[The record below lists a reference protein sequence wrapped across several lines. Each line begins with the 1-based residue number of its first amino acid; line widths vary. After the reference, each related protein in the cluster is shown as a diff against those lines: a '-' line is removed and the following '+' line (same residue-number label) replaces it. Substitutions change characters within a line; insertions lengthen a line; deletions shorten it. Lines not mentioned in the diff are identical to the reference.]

1 MLKFNQDR
9 LLGRHWGAGLA
20 GLAAIVAVSTLLLS
34 SCNDADTSARSEA
47 NVNST
52 SAAPSP
58 ATAATDKSISSR
70 VWVRYPEPPATLSAD
85 ATLGKHLFF
94 DASLSAS
101 GKLSCASCHSPG
113 HAYGPPN
120 DLAVQLGGADM
131 RRQGTR
137 AVPSLRYLGFTPKF
151 TRHYY
156 VPGPDETEDEGP
168 TGGFTRDGKVDS
180 LHEQA
185 LIPLLNPNEMANANP
200 AEIAARLQKSSYAGQ
215 FRQVYGSDIF
225 DRPEAALEKAT
236 LALEAF
242 QTEDPSFHPYTSKFD
257 AVMSGN
263 ADFTPAELRGYG
275 LFNNPN
281 KGNCAKCHIDTPG
294 PGGRPAQFTDFGF
307 QALGV
312 PRNPEI
318 AANRDPK
325 YVDLGICGPQR
336 KDMAQES
343 EFCGMFKSPT
353 LRNVATR
360 GAFFHNGRFHTLED
374 MLHFCVER
382 DTDPAKWYPKVKG
395 KVVKFDDLPPRYR
408 ANIDTLDAP
417 LNRKAGAKPALN
429 EEEIGDMIAFLK
441 TLNDGYS
448 AKSGAAP

>member
-1 MLKFNQDR
+1 LKVLSSNLAWLVCKHWGVGVALLAAA
-9 LLGRHWGAGLA
+9 LLGGCHDGQTPARVAHADAGA
-20 GLAAIVAVSTLLLS
+20 
-34 SCNDADTSARSEA
+34 
-47 NVNST
+47 
-52 SAAPSP
+52 AAPAAAP
-58 ATAATDKSISSR
+58 AASKPSLKM
-70 VWVRYPEPPATLSAD
+70 WVRYPEPPAALSA
-85 ATLGKHLFF
+85 AASLGKQLFF

-101 GKLSCASCHSPG
+101 GKMSCATCHSPE

-120 DLAVQLGGADM
+120 GLAVQPGGADM
-131 RRQGTR
+131 QRQGTR

-168 TGGFTRDGKVDS
+168 TGGFTRDGAVDS

-185 LIPLLNPNEMANANP
+185 LIPLLNVNEMANPNP
-200 AEIAARLQKSSYAGQ
+200 AAVVAKLQKAAYVEQ

-225 DRPEAALEKAT
+225 DHPAAALEKAT

-257 AVMSGN
+257 AAMAGN
-263 ADFTPAELRGYG
+263 ADFTAAELRGYG

-281 KGNCAKCHIDTPG
+281 KGNCAKCHVDTPG

-318 AANRDPK
+318 AANRNPK
-325 YVDLGICGPQR
+325 YADLGICGPDR
-336 KDMAQES
+336 KDMAQEA

-360 GAFFHNGRFHTLED
+360 EVFFHNGRFHTLQD
-374 MLHFCVER
+374 MMRFYVTR
-382 DTDPAKWYPKVKG
+382 DTDPARWYPKVKG

-408 ANIDTLDAP
+408 ANIDRLDAP
-417 LNRKAGAKPALN
+417 FNRKAGDAPALN
-429 EEEIGDMIAFLK
+429 EEEIGDLIAFLK

-448 AKSGAAP
+448 AKSGAARSE

>member
-1 MLKFNQDR
+1 MSGRYSGVLALLAAAL
-9 LLGRHWGAGLA
+9 LLGGCHDAEA
-20 GLAAIVAVSTLLLS
+20 PAHAEVAA
-34 SCNDADTSARSEA
+34 
-47 NVNST
+47 
-52 SAAPSP
+52 SAATVAAAP
-58 ATAATDKSISSR
+58 ATPKPGLKM
-70 VWVRYPEPPATLSAD
+70 WVRYPEPAATLSA
-85 ATLGKHLFF
+85 AAQLGKQLFF

-101 GKLSCASCHSPG
+101 GTMSCATCHSPD

-120 DLAVQLGGADM
+120 GLAVQLGGAGM
-131 RRQGTR
+131 QRQGTR

-156 VPGPDETEDEGP
+156 VPGPDDTEDEGP
-168 TGGFTRDGKVDS
+168 TGGFTHDGAVDT

-185 LIPLLNPNEMANANP
+185 LIPLLNVNEMANPNP
-200 AEIAARLQKSSYAGQ
+200 AAVVAKLRQTSYVAQ
-215 FRQVYGSDIF
+215 FRQVYGADIF
-225 DRPEAALEKAT
+225 ERPAAALEKAT

-257 AVMSGN
+257 AAMAGN

-281 KGNCAKCHIDTPG
+281 KGNCAKCHVDTPG

-318 AANRDPK
+318 AANRDPR
-325 YVDLGICGPQR
+325 YADLGICGPDR
-336 KDMAQES
+336 KDMAKEA

-374 MLHFCVER
+374 MLHFYAER
-382 DTDPAKWYPKVKG
+382 DTDPGKWYPRVNGKIVKY
-395 KVVKFDDLPPRYR
+395 DDLPARYR
-408 ANIDTLDAP
+408 GNIDSLDAP
-417 LNRKAGAKPALN
+417 LNRKKGQAPALDD
-429 EEEIGDMIAFLK
+429 EEIGDLIAFLK

-448 AKSGAAP
+448 AKSGAAGIE

>member
-1 MLKFNQDR
+1 MSRKYRGVVVLLASAALAL
-9 LLGRHWGAGLA
+9 LLGGCR
-20 GLAAIVAVSTLLLS
+20 
-34 SCNDADTSARSEA
+34 DADAPAHAGGAAASAT
-47 NVNST
+47 VQ
-52 SAAPSP
+52 AAVPVTP
-58 ATAATDKSISSR
+58 KPGLKM
-70 VWVRYPEPPATLSAD
+70 WVRYPEPAATLSA
-85 ATLGKHLFF
+85 AAQLGKQLFF
-94 DASLSAS
+94 DASLSTS
-101 GKLSCASCHSPG
+101 GKMSCATCHSPD

-120 DLAVQLGGADM
+120 GPPNGLAVQLGGADM

-156 VPGPDETEDEGP
+156 VPGPDDTEDEGP
-168 TGGFTRDGKVDS
+168 TGGFTHDGAVDT

-185 LIPLLNPNEMANANP
+185 LIPLLNVNEMANPDP
-200 AEIAARLQKSSYAGQ
+200 AAVVARLQQASYVAQ
-215 FRQVYGSDIF
+215 FRQIYGADIF
-225 DRPEAALEKAT
+225 DHPAAALEKAT

-257 AVMSGN
+257 AAMAGN

-281 KGNCAKCHIDTPG
+281 KGNCAKCHVDTPG

-318 AANRDPK
+318 AANRDPH
-325 YVDLGICGPQR
+325 YADLGICGPDR
-336 KDMAQES
+336 KDMMKEA

-374 MLHFCVER
+374 MLHFYAER
-382 DTDPAKWYPKVKG
+382 DTDPGKWYPKVKG
-395 KVVKFDDLPPRYR
+395 KIDKYDDLPPRYR
-408 ANIDTLDAP
+408 GNIDSLDAP
-417 LNRKAGAKPALN
+417 LNRKAGQAPALDDA
-429 EEEIGDMIAFLK
+429 EIGDLIAFLK

-448 AKSGAAP
+448 ARPGAARIE

>member
-1 MLKFNQDR
+1 MLSFNQGR
-9 LLGRHWGAGLA
+9 LLDYQWGAGLVALVSVVLLA
-20 GLAAIVAVSTLLLS
+20 GCHDGDTPARAAAKAGPASVA
-34 SCNDADTSARSEA
+34 
-47 NVNST
+47 
-52 SAAPSP
+52 AAPAAASAP
-58 ATAATDKSISSR
+58 ADKKPSLKM
-70 VWVRYPEPPATLSAD
+70 WVRYPEPPATLSAA
-85 ATLGKHLFF
+85 ATLGKQLFF

-101 GKLSCASCHSPG
+101 GKMSCATCHSPD

-120 DLAVQLGGADM
+120 GLAVQLGGADM
-131 RRQGTR
+131 QRQGTR
-137 AVPSLRYLGFTPKF
+137 GVPSLRYLGFTPKF

-168 TGGFTRDGKVDS
+168 TGGFTHDGAVDS

-200 AEIAARLQKSSYAGQ
+200 AEIAAKLQKTSYVEQ
-215 FRQVYGSDIF
+215 FRQVYGAGIF
-225 DRPEAALEKAT
+225 DHPEAAVEKAT

-257 AVMSGN
+257 AAMAGN

-281 KGNCAKCHIDTPG
+281 KGNCAKCHVDTPG

-318 AANRDPK
+318 AANRNPK
-325 YVDLGICGPQR
+325 YFDLGICGPDR
-336 KDMAQES
+336 KDMAKES

-374 MLHFCVER
+374 MLHFYVER

-395 KVVKFDDLPPRYR
+395 KVAKFDDLPPRYR

-417 LNRKAGAKPALN
+417 LNRKTGDKPALN
-429 EEEIGDMIAFLK
+429 DEEIGDLIAFLK

-448 AKSGAAP
+448 AKSGAAR

>member
-1 MLKFNQDR
+1 MSSNHSEF
-9 LLGRHWGAGLA
+9 GIGYFYSAAGWLA
-20 GLAAIVAVSTLLLS
+20 LAAAAVLLS
-34 SCNDADTSARSEA
+34 ACHDGDTPARVA
-47 NVNST
+47 AVA
-52 SAAPSP
+52 AAPKP
-58 ATAATDKSISSR
+58 ALKM
-70 VWVRYPEPPATLSAD
+70 WVRYPEPAATLSA
-85 ATLGKHLFF
+85 AAQLGKQLFF

-101 GKLSCASCHSPG
+101 GTMSCATCHSPD

-120 DLAVQLGGADM
+120 NLAVQLGGSDM
-131 RRQGTR
+131 QRQGTR
-137 AVPSLRYLGFTPKF
+137 ATPSLRYLGFTPKF

-156 VPGPDETEDEGP
+156 VPGPDDTEDEGP
-168 TGGFTRDGKVDS
+168 TGGFTHDGAVDS

-185 LIPLLNPNEMANANP
+185 LIPLLNVNEMANRNP
-200 AEIAARLQKSSYAGQ
+200 AEVVARLQTTAYAAQ
-215 FRQVYGSDIF
+215 LRQVYGAGIF
-225 DRPEAALEKAT
+225 DQPAAALEKAT

-242 QTEDPSFHPYTSKFD
+242 QTEDASFHPYTSKFD
-257 AVMSGN
+257 AAMAGN

-275 LFNNPN
+275 LFNNPD

-318 AANRDPK
+318 AANHNPD
-325 YVDLGICGPQR
+325 YVDLGICGPDR
-336 KDMAQES
+336 KDMAKEA

-374 MLHFCVER
+374 MLHFYVER
-382 DTDPAKWYPKVKG
+382 DTDPGKWYPKVKG
-395 KVVKFDDLPPRYR
+395 KVVKFDDLPRRYR
-408 ANIDTLDAP
+408 DNIDSLDAP
-417 LNRKAGAKPALN
+417 LNRKAGQAPALN
-429 EEEIGDMIAFLK
+429 DEDIGDLIAFLK

-448 AKSGAAP
+448 AKSGAARIE

>member
-1 MLKFNQDR
+1 MSSKYSGLGFMRRGGIDVLLASAALAL
-9 LLGRHWGAGLA
+9 LLGGCHDADVPVHAAGA
-20 GLAAIVAVSTLLLS
+20 AASAPAAAAAPAVS
-34 SCNDADTSARSEA
+34 
-47 NVNST
+47 
-52 SAAPSP
+52 
-58 ATAATDKSISSR
+58 KSGLKM
-70 VWVRYPEPPATLSAD
+70 WVRYPEPAAALSA
-85 ATLGKHLFF
+85 AAQLGKRLFF

-101 GKLSCASCHSPG
+101 GKMSCATCHSPD

-120 DLAVQLGGADM
+120 GLAVQLGGADM
-131 RRQGTR
+131 QRQGTR
-137 AVPSLRYLGFTPKF
+137 AVPSLRYLGFTPRF

-156 VPGPDETEDEGP
+156 VPGPDDTEDEGP
-168 TGGFTRDGKVDS
+168 TGGFTHDGAVDT

-185 LIPLLNPNEMANANP
+185 LIPLLNVNEMANPGP
-200 AEIAARLQKSSYAGQ
+200 AAVVARLQQGSYAAQ
-215 FRQVYGSDIF
+215 FRQVYGADIF
-225 DRPEAALEKAT
+225 DHPAAALEKAT

-257 AVMSGN
+257 AAMAGN

-281 KGNCAKCHIDTPG
+281 KGNCAKCHVDTPG

-318 AANRDPK
+318 AANRDPH
-325 YVDLGICGPQR
+325 YTDLGICGPDR
-336 KDMAQES
+336 KDMMKEA

-374 MLHFCVER
+374 MLHFYAER
-382 DTDPAKWYPKVKG
+382 DTDPGKWYPKVKG
-395 KVVKFDDLPPRYR
+395 KVVKYDDLPPRYR
-408 ANIDTLDAP
+408 GNIDSLDAP
-417 LNRKAGAKPALN
+417 LNRKAGQAPALDDA
-429 EEEIGDMIAFLK
+429 EIGDLIAFLK

-448 AKSGAAP
+448 ARSGAARIE